1 MFDIIVSVLL
11 QCMHCVCDLFFCR
24 SSFFVGDHNGQM
36 YVMNALTEEGN
47 IQEVRIG
54 EEGGRKEGREGRRE
68 RGKEG
73 GGKGGIEI
81 ESTKFCRLQFL

>member
-1 MFDIIVSVLL
+1 MFAIIVSVLL

-54 EEGGRKEGREGRRE
+54 EEGGRKEGREGREGR
-68 RGKEG
+68 REG
-73 GGKGGIEI
+73 GRREGRREGGRE
-81 ESTKFCRLQFL
+81 E